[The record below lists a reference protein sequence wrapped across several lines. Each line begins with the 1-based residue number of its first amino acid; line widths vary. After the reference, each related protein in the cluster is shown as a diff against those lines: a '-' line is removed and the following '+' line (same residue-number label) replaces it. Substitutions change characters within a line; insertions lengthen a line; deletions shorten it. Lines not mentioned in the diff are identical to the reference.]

1 MQVSINVKL
10 DKDIVTNGDIIQST
24 LKVKNISVT
33 GALVFVDLKP
43 FGQARFDLDWWNA
56 CAVSIGD

>member
-24 LKVKNISVT
+24 LKVKNISVI

-43 FGQARFDLDWWNA
+43 SGQARFDLDWWNA